1 MQSKLTLRLEDDLI
15 DSAKKYAQRKGVS
28 LSQIV
33 ANYFAAIQ
41 SEEEKQELA
50 PITRSLV
57 GSSERVQLEEDD
69 YKKHLESK
77 YL

>member
-15 DSAKKYAQRKGVS
+15 ESAKKYAQNKGVS
-28 LSQIV
+28 LSQMV

-41 SEEEKQELA
+41 SQEEQQELA
-50 PITRSLV
+50 PITRSLL
-57 GSSERVQLEEDD
+57 GSSEKVQLEEDD

>member
-1 MQSKLTLRLEDDLI
+1 MQSKLTLRLEERLI
-15 DSAKKYAQRKGVS
+15 DSAKKYAQHNGVS
-28 LSQIV
+28 LSQMV

-50 PITRSLV
+50 PITSTLV
-57 GSSERVQLEEDD
+57 GSSEKVTLEEVD

>member
-1 MQSKLTLRLEDDLI
+1 MQSKLTLRLEERLI
-15 DSAKKYAQRKGVS
+15 DSAKRYAQHNGVS
-28 LSQIV
+28 LSHVV

-57 GSSERVQLEEDD
+57 GSSKKVKLTVDD

>member
-1 MQSKLTLRLEDDLI
+1 MQSKLTLRLEERLI
-15 DSAKKYAQRKGVS
+15 NSAKKYAQHNGVS
-28 LSQIV
+28 LSQMV
-33 ANYFAAIQ
+33 ANYFSAIQ

-57 GSSERVQLEEDD
+57 GSSEKVKLEDDD